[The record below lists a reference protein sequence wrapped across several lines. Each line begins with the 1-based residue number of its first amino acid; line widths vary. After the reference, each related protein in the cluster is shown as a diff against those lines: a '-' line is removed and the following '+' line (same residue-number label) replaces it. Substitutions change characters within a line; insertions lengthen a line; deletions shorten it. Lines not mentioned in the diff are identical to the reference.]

1 MEENQEN
8 HPVISVRGGFL
19 KSFEQHVAVIRM
31 LGFQTQIKIF
41 YSGISG
47 ETPPSPLT
55 ILLENVRGKDV
66 QISQQGG
73 KLHNVIRSQTSVMF
87 EVFGRNVQK
96 ISAVSSRADEEFD
109 FVFFGDVHGVFKNL
123 KQIIHAANALDPLF
137 IMANGDMTHSGRLED
152 YHNLLDLVGQSEVPF
167 FTSIGNHDR
176 RVLGGRA
183 TYRNMLAP
191 MYYSFSIKNTR
202 FIVLDSSRKRGLQKF
217 QYRWLERELQ
227 LAKYQRI
234 FVFLH
239 RPPICPKYNYLAFS
253 STPNARKFLTLMEQY
268 QVEMVFGS
276 HIHVFTEF
284 QKHKVRYVVTGGGG
298 GALWQPANVYHYLH
312 VFVKSDGVDVRV
324 MPLPT
329 PEAKMSQRL
338 KDVIKFNLEY
348 HITKNK
354 RLKNVAILGSTLLLS
369 RDTIRREH
377 RLHSRN
383 R

>member
-1 MEENQEN
+1 MEEFQEN

-19 KSFEQHVAVIRM
+19 KSFEQHVAVVRG
-31 LGFQTQIKIF
+31 LGFQTHIKIF
-41 YSGISG
+41 HSGFSG
-47 ETPPSPLT
+47 QKTPIPLT
-55 ILLENVRGKDV
+55 ILLENVRGEKV

-73 KLHNVIRSQTSVMF
+73 ALRNIIRSRTSVMF
-87 EVFGRNVQK
+87 EVLGRDVQK
-96 ISAVSSRADEEFD
+96 IQVDYIDVEEEFD
-109 FVFFGDVHGVFKNL
+109 FVFFGDVHGVFSHL
-123 KQIIHAANALDPLF
+123 KQIIQAANALDPMF
-137 IMANGDMTHSGRLED
+137 VMANGDMTHSGRLED
-152 YHNLLDLVGQSEVPF
+152 YHNLLDLVGESEVPF

-191 MYYSFSIKNTR
+191 MYYSFSIRNST

-227 LAKYQRI
+227 LARHQRI

-253 STPNARKFLTLMEQY
+253 STPNARKFLNLMEHY

-284 QKHKVRYVVTGGGG
+284 QKRSVRYVVTGGGG
-298 GALWQPANVYHYLH
+298 GALWQPTNVYHYLH
-312 VFVKSDGVDVRV
+312 VGVKKDGVDVRI
-324 MPLPT
+324 MQLPT

-338 KDVIKFNLEY
+338 KDAIKFNLEY
-348 HITKNK
+348 HITRNK
-354 RLKNVAILGSTLLLS
+354 RLKQVAILGSTLLLS
-369 RDTIRREH
+369 RDAVHREH
-377 RLHSRN
+377 RLPRRN

>member
-1 MEENQEN
+1 M
-8 HPVISVRGGFL
+8 
-19 KSFEQHVAVIRM
+19 
-31 LGFQTQIKIF
+31 
-41 YSGISG
+41 
-47 ETPPSPLT
+47 PLT
-55 ILLENVRGKDV
+55 LLLENVRGEEV

-73 KLHNVIRSQTSVMF
+73 ALRNVIRSRTSVMF
-87 EVFGRNVQK
+87 EVLGRNVQK
-96 ISAVSSRADEEFD
+96 ISVAYPYPGEEFD
-109 FVFFGDVHGVFKNL
+109 FVFFGDVHGVFSNL
-123 KQIIHAANALDPLF
+123 EQIIHAANVLDPLF
-137 IMANGDMTHSGRLED
+137 MMANGDMTHSGRLED
-152 YHNLLDLVGQSEVPF
+152 YHTLIDLVGQSNVPV

-183 TYRNMLAP
+183 TYRNILAP
-191 MYYSFSIKNTR
+191 MYYSFSIKNTT

-227 LAKYQRI
+227 LAKHQRI

-239 RPPICPKYNYLAFS
+239 RPPICPKYNYLTFS
-253 STPNARKFLTLMEQY
+253 STSNARRFLTLMDEY

-284 QKHKVRYVVTGGGG
+284 QKHRVRYVVTGGGG

-312 VFVKSDGVDVRV
+312 VFVKKDGVDIRV
-324 MPLPT
+324 MNLPT

-348 HITKNK
+348 HLTRNK
-354 RLKNVAILGSTLLLS
+354 RLKQVAILGTTLLLS
-369 RDTIRREH
+369 RDTIHRKH
-377 RLHSRN
+377 RLHRRN